1 MKKERLKDEKMIKV
15 LIVEDS
21 PVVRELLIYILGS
34 DPGIE
39 LLGTAENGEKAVEFV
54 KRTMPDVITMD
65 INMPKMNGLEAT
77 RTIMETNPVPIVIVS
92 GSWDVREVDTTFKAM
107 EAGAVAAVQRPV
119 GIGHPEHEANKR
131 ELLQTIRLMSEI
143 RVVKR
148 WPHYQKTASPE
159 TPAIPASSGAGSL
172 QVPSAIRA
180 VAIGASTG
188 GPPALQTI
196 LSGLK
201 SKMSPPLLPPILIV
215 QHITTGFLDGM
226 VAWLSKTSSVP
237 LHIAKQGDPLMQG
250 HAFFAPDGFN
260 MGVDG
265 SGNITLTSD
274 REENSF
280 CPSVSFLF
288 RSVANVFGRNAV
300 GILLTGMG
308 KDGAEELKL
317 MKEKG
322 AVTIAQDRESSVV
335 YGMPGEAARL
345 GAAMYTLSPG
355 GISGF
360 LAELGR

>member
-1 MKKERLKDEKMIKV
+1 MIKV

-21 PVVRELLIYILGS
+21 PVVRELLVYILGS
-34 DPGIE
+34 APEIE
-39 LLGTAENGEKAVEFV
+39 VLGTAENGEKAVEFV
-54 KRTMPDVITMD
+54 KRTRPDVITMD

-148 WPHYQKTASPE
+148 WPPYQKT
-159 TPAIPASSGAGSL
+159 AIPASSWAGVP
-172 QVPSAIRA
+172 QVPSEIRA

-201 SKMSPPLLPPILIV
+201 NKISPPLLPPILIV

-226 VAWLSKTSSVP
+226 VAWLGKTSSVP
-237 LHIAKQGDPLMQG
+237 LHIAKQGEPLMQG
-250 HAFFAPDGFN
+250 HAYFAPDGFN
-260 MGVDG
+260 MGVDE
-265 SGNITLTSD
+265 SGNITLTAD
-274 REENSF
+274 REENGF

-288 RSVANVFGRNAV
+288 RSVANVFGRNAM

-345 GAAMYTLSPG
+345 GAAMYMLSPG

-360 LAELGR
+360 LAELEK

>member
-1 MKKERLKDEKMIKV
+1 MIKV

-34 DPGIE
+34 DPEIRVI
-39 LLGTAENGEKAVEFV
+39 GTAENGEKAVDFV
-54 KRTMPDVITMD
+54 KRTRPDVITMD

-77 RTIMETNPVPIVIVS
+77 RIIMETNPVPIVIVS
-92 GSWDVREVDTTFKAM
+92 GSYDVKEVDTTFRTM
-107 EAGAVAAVQRPV
+107 EAGAVAAVQRPG
-119 GIGHPEHEANKR
+119 GIGHPEHEANKQ
-131 ELLQTIRLMSEI
+131 ELIQTIRLMSEI

-148 WPHYQKTASPE
+148 WPVQKTATPE
-159 TPAIPASSGAGSL
+159 IPASFMTGVP
-172 QVPSAIRA
+172 QVYSEIRA

-196 LSGLK
+196 LSGMK
-201 SKMSPPLLPPILIV
+201 SGLFPPLLIV

-226 VAWLSKTSSVP
+226 VTWLGKTSGVQ
-237 LHIAKQGDPLMQG
+237 LHIAKQGDSLMQG
-250 HAFFAPDGFN
+250 HAYFAPDGFN

-265 SGNITLTSD
+265 SGKISLTTE
-274 REENSF
+274 RPENGF

-300 GILLTGMG
+300 GVLLTGMG

-317 MKEKG
+317 MKDKG

-335 YGMPGEAARL
+335 YGMPGEAVRI
-345 GAAMYTLSPG
+345 GAAMYTLSPQS
-355 GISGF
+355 ISGL
-360 LAELGR
+360 LARLGK